1 MTKELHICI
10 YLLFSFL
17 DSTSF
22 CLQLTLQR
30 PRSAGDTLC
39 DLSLFWTRTE
49 GARSDYLLL
58 TVVWWSEDWN
68 VGRSTQPLHDAT
80 SCGRSEKK
88 NKVGESTGL
97 TSFHGVQLNQN
108 RNPIPRHQRLYFL
121 IAPARGWNMD
131 KPDWPR
137 PPSHL
142 KSIFLHRR
150 LFFLDVSAH
159 RIKQVIKKANAGSNG
174 PCRSYSFLKS
184 HSRSTVLAE
193 VLVTPLKRPRL
204 DFVRLKFIKC
214 KYWSYMSSLLWLVV
228 LLWS

>member
-1 MTKELHICI
+1 MILVCFGPVQKERGTIIC
-10 YLLFSFL
+10 SW
-17 DSTSF
+17 
-22 CLQLTLQR
+22 
-30 PRSAGDTLC
+30 RS
-39 DLSLFWTRTE
+39 
-49 GARSDYLLL
+49 SDGRR
-58 TVVWWSEDWN
+58 N
-68 VGRSTQPLHDAT
+68 VGRSTRPLHDAT
-80 SCGRSEKK
+80 SCRRSEKK
-88 NKVGESTGL
+88 NKVGKSTCCSGL

-108 RNPIPRHQRLYFL
+108 RDPIPRHQRLYFL
-121 IAPARGWNMD
+121 IAPARSGNMD

-142 KSIFLHRR
+142 WLHIFTP
-150 LFFLDVSAH
+150 A
-159 RIKQVIKKANAGSNG
+159 QEANAGSNG
-174 PCRSYSFLKS
+174 PCGSYSFLKS